1 MKAETW
7 LFTGVAVFFAA
18 ETAFYLPFGD
28 DDPAGSAALLIAC
41 LMSSVIAFFLFMQSR
56 RKGMRPE
63 DRKDGEIRDRAGP
76 LDFFP
81 PRSLWPVVT
90 AFGFA
95 VTASGIALT
104 VWIFLIG
111 LGITGLGAG
120 GFTLQYQWD
129 EDAGAD

>member
-18 ETAFYLPFGD
+18 ETAYYLPFGD

-63 DRKDGEIRDRAGP
+63 DRRDGEIRDRAGP

-81 PRSLWPVVT
+81 PRSIWPVVT
-90 AFGFA
+90 GFGFA
-95 VTASGIALT
+95 VAASGIALT

-120 GFTLQYQWD
+120 GFALQFQWD
-129 EDAGAD
+129 EEAGAE